1 MTSHFVSR
9 RKRGKIHAA
18 ACYAATPAS
27 TSIHSPPNCESNRL
41 KRHGNSHSV
50 RVVSFG
56 RANALSHVIR
66 GAALEPNLMVIG
78 LNHRT
83 APVAV
88 RERCYISETRR
99 CQALVELSNAEGIDE
114 VVVLATCN
122 RTEFILWSS
131 DPSLA
136 ANSILSY
143 LAREYGLKLCE
154 WQHFYR
160 LLDEAALVHVF
171 RVASSLDSMII
182 GEPQIVSQVKA
193 AWSQAQ
199 QVGTTGRFL
208 DAVLQKALT
217 VSKRVRNETPIGA
230 SAISVPYAAVEL
242 AKQIF
247 GSLEDRVV
255 LLLGAGKMSE
265 LSARYL
271 LNNGARQVRVINR
284 TFEHAAEI
292 AEKLGGVPVAFEER
306 WPHLVEADIIISST
320 GCPHVILT
328 RDEAERIVHER
339 GGRSLCLV
347 DIAVP
352 RDIDPAVRH
361 VSGVFLYDV
370 DDLEQVVKHNSGE
383 RRAAAEEGQKIV
395 ALEAHEFRRKLQAE
409 RVVPTIVALR
419 QRLEEICRQ
428 ELDSFCHEFGPFS
441 QEQDKTLH
449 TVTSRITQRIAG
461 SLARELKEMPEK
473 VEQEQMTA
481 AVQRLFHLGSPEKA
495 LAGASLGKGN

>member
-1 MTSHFVSR
+1 MQLT
-9 RKRGKIHAA
+9 
-18 ACYAATPAS
+18 
-27 TSIHSPPNCESNRL
+27 
-41 KRHGNSHSV
+41 
-50 RVVSFG
+50 
-56 RANALSHVIR
+56 R

-88 RERCYISETRR
+88 RERFYINETRR

-122 RTEFILWSS
+122 RTEFLLWSS

-136 ANSILSY
+136 ANSLLQWLS
-143 LAREYGLKLCE
+143 REYALKLCE

-160 LLDEAALVHVF
+160 LLDEAALVHIF
-171 RVASSLDSMII
+171 RVASSLDSMIL
-182 GEPQIVSQVKA
+182 GEPQIVGQVKA

-199 QVGTTGRFL
+199 QVGTSGRFL

-217 VSKRVRNETPIGA
+217 VSKRVRNETAIGA
-230 SAISVPYAAVEL
+230 SAVSVPYAAVEL

-271 LNNGARQVRVINR
+271 VNNGARQVRVINR
-284 TFEHAAEI
+284 TLEHAAEV
-292 AEKLGGVPVAFEER
+292 AEKLGGVPVAFEDR
-306 WPHLVEADIIISST
+306 WPHLVEADIVISST

-328 RDEAERIVHER
+328 KDETGRIVRER
-339 GGRSLCLV
+339 GGRPLCLI

-370 DDLEQVVKHNSGE
+370 DDLEQVVKHNAGE
-383 RRAAAEEGQKIV
+383 RQAAAEDGQKIV

-419 QRLEEICRQ
+419 QHLDEICRQ

-495 LAGASLGKGN
+495 LAGANIWKGN

>member
-1 MTSHFVSR
+1 
-9 RKRGKIHAA
+9 
-18 ACYAATPAS
+18 
-27 TSIHSPPNCESNRL
+27 
-41 KRHGNSHSV
+41 
-50 RVVSFG
+50 
-56 RANALSHVIR
+56 
-66 GAALEPNLMVIG
+66 LEPNLMVIG

-88 RERCYISETRR
+88 RERFYINETRR
-99 CQALVELSNAEGIDE
+99 CQALVELSHAEGIDE
-114 VVVLATCN
+114 AVVLATCN
-122 RTEFILWSS
+122 RTEFILWSNE
-131 DPSLA
+131 PSLA
-136 ANSILSY
+136 ANSILSW

-160 LLDEAALVHVF
+160 LLDEAALVHIF

-182 GEPQIVSQVKA
+182 GEPQIISQVKA

-217 VSKRVRNETPIGA
+217 VSKRVRNETTIGS
-230 SAISVPYAAVEL
+230 SAVSVPYAAVEL

-247 GSLEDRVV
+247 GSLEDRIV

-271 LNNGARQVRVINR
+271 VNNGARQVRVINR
-284 TFEHAAEI
+284 TFEHATEI
-292 AEKLGGVPVAFEER
+292 AEKLGGVPVAFEDR
-306 WPHLVEADIIISST
+306 WPHLIEADIVISST

-328 RDEAERIVHER
+328 KDEAERIVHER
-339 GGRSLCLV
+339 GGRPLCLV

-352 RDIDPAVRH
+352 RDIDAAVKH
-361 VSGVFLYDV
+361 VSGVFLYDI
-370 DDLEQVVKHNSGE
+370 DDLEQVVKHNAGE
-383 RRAAAEEGQKIV
+383 RLAAAEQGQKIV
-395 ALEAHEFRRKLQAE
+395 ASEAREFRRKLQAE

-419 QRLEEICRQ
+419 QRLDEICRQ

-441 QEQDKTLH
+441 QDEDRDLH

-461 SLARELKEMPEK
+461 SLARELKELPEK
-473 VEQEQMTA
+473 MEQEQMTA

-495 LAGASLGKGN
+495 LAGATIGKGN